1 MRVTKHIGLWSTFL
15 FIVLLCTFCDD
26 RLGNENNNS
35 GGNIGFKILT
45 DVGGRLKSNH
55 NSVSDERHDT
65 IAPGVFL
72 LSGAP
77 GTDPPL
83 YLHATFEG
91 GIGQSSAKDFVNK
104 TSTRA
109 APITTVNM
117 YNSFG
122 TFAYIFP
129 NSSSWSETLTPDYM
143 YNIEVLGSNNWT
155 TSYYWP
161 GADKKI
167 RFFMYAPYNCSGLT
181 LQGRTIA
188 GTPVISYI
196 TPSSVTDQ
204 KDLLVASTMEIPG
217 NNNTTVPV
225 EFKHCL
231 TAVRFVVGD
240 DMLPGTVTQISLK
253 GVYGQGNYKIGETAW
268 SAPGGVK
275 NFSQTLNVTS
285 DGTPDSGITTP
296 EATFMMIPQTL
307 PSGASV
313 EIIYTDNLTG
323 TQRTLTALIEGSA
336 WPIGN
341 TVTYRVSTS
350 SILVTPTLVVTAP
363 DHYSYAGGSQNYT
376 VASYLKVS
384 RSGDPTKTIPVAW
397 STEFSEDG
405 VTWSTTKPD
414 WLTNFTINGAGGALA
429 SAYTSTV
436 SPQSFILESVHN
448 DILRSASP
456 LSNYDLS
463 TNGGITLRSTA
474 NCYLVNAP
482 GTYRLPL
489 VYGNA
494 IKNGVTNSSA
504 YTSSI
509 SGTEILTNFVNHL
522 DAAITDP
529 FIYNNSNCTPANC
542 TLIWQDEPS
551 LITNVALSSDNQFL
565 TFTVPQNSIRQGN
578 AIVAVR
584 DGYNNIMWS
593 WHIWV
598 TDYVLGAN
606 LKVVTN
612 FQNNQYT
619 FLPVNIG
626 WCDGGIPT
634 YKERSVLVRFTQVA
648 AGVPAIAS
656 PQYIAIQ
663 QDEYSTGVAVIGNHP
678 YYQFGRKDPML
689 PGIVNASNTRIDKSC
704 YATDNSYLF
713 DKSGTGKVTIGTSIM
728 APNKFFNHGSVAPFD
743 WCSMSYRNLWS
754 ADNNTYSING
764 NVVIK
769 TIYDPSPSG
778 YCLPPNDAY
787 TGLSSTGTNTKIVS
801 QFNVSGSWDNGW
813 NFYCGLDKT
822 GEIFYFVAS
831 DLRNHETGIIYP
843 SIYKGYYYTALP
855 GNSGA
860 CRCFSFST
868 DSVYPIYTYGR
879 SYGFAVRSIQEF

>member
-1 MRVTKHIGLWSTFL
+1 MNRKGRVAKHIGLWSTFL

-65 IAPGVFL
+65 IAPEVFL

-77 GTDPPL
+77 GTDHPL

-109 APITTVNM
+109 APITMVNM

-122 TFAYIFP
+122 TFAYVFP
-129 NSSSWSETLTPDYM
+129 GSSSWSETLTPDYM
-143 YNIEVLGSNNWT
+143 YNIEVLGNNNWT

-204 KDLLVASTMEIPG
+204 KDLLVASTVEIPG

-414 WLTNFTINGAGGALA
+414 WLTVFTSSGAGSIDA
-429 SAYTSTV
+429 SSYSATV
-436 SPQSFILESVHN
+436 IPQVSNSLTPEVHN
-448 DILRSASP
+448 EILRSTPSV
-456 LSNYDLS
+456 NDYDLS
-463 TNGGITLRSTA
+463 TCGNTKGMNTA
-474 NCYLVNAP
+474 NCYIVNAP

-494 IKNGVTNSSA
+494 IKNGAANSSA
-504 YTSSI
+504 YTSTK
-509 SGTEILTNFVNHL
+509 SGSNILTNFVNHR
-522 DAAITDP
+522 DVAITDP
-529 FIYNNSNCTPANC
+529 YIYNNTSCTPASC
-542 TLIWQDEPS
+542 TLIWQDEQD
-551 LITNVALSSDNQFL
+551 LVTNVALSPDGHFL
-565 TFTVPQNSIRQGN
+565 TFTVNQGTIRQGN

-584 DGYNNIMWS
+584 DASNNVMWS

-598 TDYVLGAN
+598 TDYVLGTD
-606 LKVVTN
+606 LKIITN
-612 FQNNQYT
+612 FQNHQYT
-619 FLPVNIG
+619 LLPINLG
-626 WCDGGIPT
+626 WCDGTITGYARRII
-634 YKERSVLVRFTQVA
+634 KVRFTQK
-648 AGVPAIAS
+648 AINSTALTHEIS
-656 PQYIAIQ
+656 II
-663 QDEYSTGVAVIGNHP
+663 QDEYYTNTALGNNP
-678 YYQFGRKDPML
+678 YYQWGRKDPML
-689 PGIVNASNTRIDKSC
+689 PGLPGNVNKSC
-704 YATDNSYLF
+704 YTSNPGYAFGIT
-713 DKSGTGKVTIGTSIM
+713 TGPVSLGGAIKN
-728 APNKFFNHGSVAPFD
+728 PHRFFYGSAN
-743 WCSMSYRNLWS
+743 WCSVSYANLWS
-754 ADNNTYSING
+754 SYNEVYTINDNP
-764 NVVIK
+764 VVK
-769 TIYDPSPSG
+769 AIYDPSPVG
-778 YCLPPNDAY
+778 FCLPSSGAF
-787 TGLSSTGTNTKIVS
+787 TGFSTTGNSTSTPS
-801 QFNVSGSWDNGW
+801 QFNVNGNFDKGW
-813 NFYCGLDKT
+813 YFYCGLNKT
-822 GEIFYFVAS
+822 GETVFFPAS
-831 DLRNHETGIIYP
+831 GLRWYYDGALYSAGVNFLAIPFDVVHGRALCYDWNIVYP
-843 SIYKGYYYTALP
+843 SYNGGDGRAN
-855 GNSGA
+855 G
-860 CRCFSFST
+860 FS
-868 DSVYPIYTYGR
+868 
-879 SYGFAVRSIQEF
+879 VRPVKEF